1 MGTFG
6 CDLRLGAIR
15 GAGTRRPGPQSQ
27 FPRLGSENL
36 SETTRPL
43 LRRFVGGITHDKVP
57 SSESGKFSSR
67 LSTLVAVGYR
77 SVLRRV
83 YFEPLSKDL
92 NPTCEG
98 IATSIK
104 AVLNVGRTQL
114 KLMFQA
120 RGADPVLICSS
131 EEPIETF
138 IAIRCRRA

>member
-1 MGTFG
+1 
-6 CDLRLGAIR
+6 
-15 GAGTRRPGPQSQ
+15 
-27 FPRLGSENL
+27 
-36 SETTRPL
+36 
-43 LRRFVGGITHDKVP
+43 
-57 SSESGKFSSR
+57 
-67 LSTLVAVGYR
+67 
-77 SVLRRV
+77 
-83 YFEPLSKDL
+83 L